1 MPRYSYYCE
10 ACETTSS
17 MFHSINTIIE
27 ECPLC
32 LETKFFY
39 KLVSKP
45 SYGSKTK
52 AEEEGWLIVF
62 SHGVDPKSGYIET
75 RKGSTLFRPIQ
86 FGTNN

>member
-17 MFHSINTIIE
+17 MFHSINTVIE

-32 LETKFFY
+32 LETDFLC

-45 SYGSKTK
+45 SYGSKVK
-52 AEEEGWLIVF
+52 IKEE
-62 SHGVDPKSGYIET
+62 PKEKVNKHIQSA
-75 RKGSTLFRPIQ
+75 RKELEKQIKDLK
-86 FGTNN
+86 NEDLVE

>member
-17 MFHSINTIIE
+17 MFHSINTVLE

-45 SYGSKTK
+45 SYGNKIK
-52 AEEEGWLIVF
+52 AEEE
-62 SHGVDPKSGYIET
+62 PKEKVNKHIRSAREELEQQIKDLKNED
-75 RKGSTLFRPIQ
+75 LVE
-86 FGTNN
+86 

>member
-17 MFHSINTIIE
+17 MFHPISAVVE

-32 LETKFFY
+32 LKTEFFY

-45 SYGSKTK
+45 SYKNKTEVK
-52 AEEEGWLIVF
+52 KEPKEKVEEHIRSAREELKQQIKDLKNEDIV
-62 SHGVDPKSGYIET
+62 E
-75 RKGSTLFRPIQ
+75 
-86 FGTNN
+86 

>member
-10 ACETTSS
+10 TCETTSS
-17 MFHSINTIIE
+17 MFHSINTVLE

-45 SYGSKTK
+45 LYRNKVK
-52 AEEEGWLIVF
+52 AEEE
-62 SHGVDPKSGYIET
+62 PKE
-75 RKGSTLFRPIQ
+75 KVNKHIQ
-86 FGTNN
+86 SAREELKEQIKDLRNEDLVE

>member
-17 MFHSINTIIE
+17 MFHSMNTVVE

-32 LETKFFY
+32 LETEFFY

-45 SYGSKTK
+45 LIKSTTK
-52 AEEEGWLIVF
+52 IKEE
-62 SHGVDPKSGYIET
+62 PKE
-75 RKGSTLFRPIQ
+75 KVNKHIQ
-86 FGTNN
+86 SAREDLKRQIKDLKNEDLVE

>member
-17 MFHSINTIIE
+17 MFHSISTIIE

-52 AEEEGWLIVF
+52 AEEE
-62 SHGVDPKSGYIET
+62 PKEKVKKHIQSA
-75 RKGSTLFRPIQ
+75 RKELEQQIKDLK
-86 FGTNN
+86 NEDLVE